1 MHHLSFFFP
10 ILFLITFIVNFFS
23 WFFRLSFCPMLCLS
37 LFCFLIDTLDS
48 KVCFFLLMVLLFCSH
63 HSFRFLIVSLMTLI
77 DDFLLVFFL
86 PLQNSPFLLF
96 CVFFPAN
103 KKPMPSPNQ
112 FAANHIWVIDWRWL
126 CFLFPLVSIIHKSN
140 KNHPRIQ
147 FFIKTSHIIESN
159 PFSFLFLSFVHFHT
173 GPFQCTTISF
183 PHHHQ
188 KTESRLNLKRS

>member
-1 MHHLSFFFP
+1 
-10 ILFLITFIVNFFS
+10 
-23 WFFRLSFCPMLCLS
+23 MLCLS

-112 FAANHIWVIDWRWL
+112 FAANHIWMVDWRWL

-159 PFSFLFLSFVHFHT
+159 PFLFLFFFFFSFVHFHT

-183 PHHHQ
+183 PQ
-188 KTESRLNLKRS
+188 SKKQNRGWISKDRNDISLTRSSTSFLCV